1 MPIKWM
7 APEAIQQNI
16 FSTQSDV
23 WAFGITMWE
32 IFTLGDQPY
41 PGIPL
46 DYNLTQLLEKG
57 ERMAKPKFANEEM

>member
-7 APEAIQQNI
+7 SPEAIQQKI

-32 IFTLGDQPY
+32 IFTLGNQPY

-46 DYNLTQLLEKG
+46 DPNFTIRLENG
-57 ERMAKPKFANEEM
+57 ERMAKPKFANDDV